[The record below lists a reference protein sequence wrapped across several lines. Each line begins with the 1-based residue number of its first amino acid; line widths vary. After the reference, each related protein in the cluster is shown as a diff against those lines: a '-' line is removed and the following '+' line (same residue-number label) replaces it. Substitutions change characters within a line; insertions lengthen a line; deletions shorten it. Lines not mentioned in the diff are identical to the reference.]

1 MRKVRQV
8 FFAALP
14 SYFRV
19 VVVAGVLV
27 SVPRSSLIWTHFT
40 GAVGTDLE
48 TIWPSVESSYSGA
61 SEEIGYS
68 QCGALVA
75 VGCEY
80 YL

>member
-1 MRKVRQV
+1 MRKVWQV
-8 FFAALP
+8 FFVAPL
-14 SYFRV
+14 SYSSAV
-19 VVVAGVLV
+19 VIAGVLV

-61 SEEIGYS
+61 TEEIDYS

-75 VGCEY
+75 VGCEH